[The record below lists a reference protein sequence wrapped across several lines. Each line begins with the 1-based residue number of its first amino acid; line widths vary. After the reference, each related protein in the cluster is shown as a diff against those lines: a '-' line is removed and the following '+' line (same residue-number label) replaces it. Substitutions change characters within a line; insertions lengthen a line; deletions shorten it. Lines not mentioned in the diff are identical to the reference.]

1 MLVLSRRPGEEV
13 VIAGNI
19 RVTII
24 AAEGNRVRIGI
35 AAPPSV
41 TVNRKEIH
49 DRRAEWASRKA
60 RPKSSR
66 PDEQARCGN
75 LHSESPHS

>member
-24 AAEGNRVRIGI
+24 AAKGNRVRIGI

-41 TVNRKEIH
+41 TVNRKEIE
-49 DRRAEWASRKA
+49 DQRAEWVSQKAPRLRRLAGNHRSR
-60 RPKSSR
+60 
-66 PDEQARCGN
+66 N
-75 LHSESPHS
+75 LHSESHHT

>member
-24 AAEGNRVRIGI
+24 AAKGDRVRIGI

-41 TVNRKEIH
+41 TVDRKEIH
-49 DRRAEWASRKA
+49 DRRAEWAGEKA
-60 RPKSSR
+60 RPRSGQ
-66 PDEQARCGN
+66 QAGKDRNRN
-75 LHSESPHS
+75 LHSGSPHT

>member
-35 AAPPSV
+35 VAPSSV

-49 DRRAEWASRKA
+49 DRREEWASRKA
-60 RPKSSR
+60 RPKSGR
-66 PDEQARCGN
+66 MA
-75 LHSESPHS
+75 

>member
-49 DRRAEWASRKA
+49 DRRAEWTSQTT
-60 RPKSSR
+60 RPKSGR
-66 PDEQARCGN
+66 PAGQDSSGN
-75 LHSESPHS
+75 LHSGSPHS

>member
-19 RVTII
+19 RVAII

-35 AAPPSV
+35 VAPPSV
-41 TVNRKEIH
+41 TVDRKEIH
-49 DRRAEWASRKA
+49 DLRAEWASRKA
-60 RPKSSR
+60 RPKSGRMAGQDRS
-66 PDEQARCGN
+66 GN
-75 LHSESPHS
+75 LHSGSPHT